1 MATKILLVDDDAG
14 FASLMQERLSLA
26 GFAVT
31 ALTTGHDLFQQLRME
46 DPHIVV
52 LDLMLPDVGGVQCLK
67 MVKEAYPEIQVIIL
81 TGMRDSEIEKLAK
94 QYGAFA
100 YLKKPCSG
108 QVLLEAANA
117 AAVVANKARSKR
129 KESEENQD
137 SNSL

>member
-1 MATKILLVDDDAG
+1 M
-14 FASLMQERLSLA
+14 
-26 GFAVT
+26 T

-46 DPHIVV
+46 DPHIAV
-52 LDLMLPDVGGVQCLK
+52 LDLMLPDVGGAQCLK